1 MNFVGITLPPRP
13 PFHLL
18 RPDELQVSPQ
28 PGFRM
33 AVIRLS
39 SWALPMGTK
48 GWPRRFRTD
57 PNVVS
62 Q

>member
-39 SWALPMGTK
+39 GLALRGNQGPGRDVSEATPM
-48 GWPRRFRTD
+48 
-57 PNVVS
+57 
-62 Q
+62 